1 MRQNVLVEQETR
13 TDPKHIS
20 ETPDDYQQRTISRI
34 TRNKLEKKN
43 SVRKEWQN
51 IRWTQDIDLKF
62 VRQLACR
69 PYFYA
74 LQEKIT
80 AGNRRNAHWNGLTTI
95 CVQ

>member
-1 MRQNVLVEQETR
+1 M
-13 TDPKHIS
+13 
-20 ETPDDYQQRTISRI
+20 
-34 TRNKLEKKN
+34 
-43 SVRKEWQN
+43 RKEWQN
-51 IRWTQDIDLKF
+51 VRWTQDIDLKF